1 SQITIYYTHPENT
14 QIYTISL
21 HDALPIL
28 KDAKEI
34 LEDEAAT
41 QEEVDAALETLK
53 NAASGLAK
61 VEIPVPVNKNAIKV
75 VVGIYKTSDET
86 EYTKESWTILAEALE
101 AADQVIADEE
111 TTQEEVDAAL
121 QTLIDAGEGLQ
132 KAEKPVEIKKVGL
145 EVATT
150 IYATYDAAE
159 YTEESWEVFA
169 QALEIGRASC
179 RESETSTVDGV

>member
-75 VVGIYKTSDET
+75 VVGIYKTYDRSEEHTSELQSRFD
-86 EYTKESWTILAEALE
+86 LVCRLLLE
-101 AADQVIADEE
+101 
-111 TTQEEVDAAL
+111 
-121 QTLIDAGEGLQ
+121 
-132 KAEKPVEIKKVGL
+132 KKNK
-145 EVATT
+145 
-150 IYATYDAAE
+150 
-159 YTEESWEVFA
+159 
-169 QALEIGRASC
+169 
-179 RESETSTVDGV
+179 